1 MKKCP
6 YCAEDIQD
14 AAVKCKHCGE
24 FLDATARPRP
34 AESAIKWY
42 YRKSFIIIAVCC
54 VGPLA
59 LPLLWWRPQTTRA
72 WKTGLTVAILASSWL
87 LLEAT
92 LASIRTLE
100 ECLKQLQ
107 AL

>member
-1 MKKCP
+1 MKQCP
-6 YCAEDIQD
+6 CCAEDIQD

-24 FLDATARPRP
+24 FLNAAVRLPL
-34 AESAIKWY
+34 AESAVKWY
-42 YRKSFIIIAVCC
+42 YRKSFIVIAVCC

-72 WKTGLTVAILASSWL
+72 WKIGLTVVILALSWVL
-87 LLEAT
+87 WEAT
-92 LASIRTLE
+92 LASLRSLE
-100 ECLKQLQ
+100 ETLRQLQ